1 MRRGLQL
8 LAAGSSSTTASICDY
23 DVGVETQVTDEARI
37 LCEEIKTFNSIQEGH
52 DDLKGIWVWKTRVM
66 QKSRHHYQPV
76 WFVEMDGLRQIFY
89 PFSYEVCSFWYKAA
103 WVMRWF
109 FSNKTTFKM
118 ILWSSSCPT
127 VCKPRGCSP
136 PGSSVRGILQARI
149 LEWVA
154 LSFSRGS
161 SPPRDRTQVSCSSCS
176 GQVGSLPLAPP
187 GGSPLMSTNYFMKSS
202 LHVCCTMPNTHSM
215 LCL

>member
-1 MRRGLQL
+1 MGRCLQL
-8 LAAGSSSTTASICDY
+8 LAAGSSLPYCIGMRLWCGGGNTGHRWSPHAMWRNQDIQLHPGGSWWSKRNLCLKTT
-23 DVGVETQVTDEARI
+23 
-37 LCEEIKTFNSIQEGH
+37 L
-52 DDLKGIWVWKTRVM
+52 L

-76 WFVEMDGLRQIFY
+76 WFVEMDGLWQIFY
-89 PFSYEVCSFWYKAA
+89 PFSYEVCSFGYKAA

-127 VCKPRGCSP
+127 VYNPRDCSP
-136 PGSSVRGILQARI
+136 PGSSVHGILQARI
-149 LEWVA
+149 LECVA

-161 SPPRDRTQVSCSSCS
+161 SPPRDWTQVSCSSCS

-187 GGSPLMSTNYFMKSS
+187 GKPSNE
-202 LHVCCTMPNTHSM
+202 H
-215 LCL
+215 